1 MIRFENVTFT
11 YPGGIT
17 ALRDFSLEIPKG
29 QIVVFVGASGSG
41 KTTAMR
47 LINRMLEPTAGAV
60 FVDGKDTRELD
71 PIALRRRIGYVIQGA
86 GLIPHMSVAQ
96 NVGLVPKLLGED
108 SKKINETVR
117 RGLDTVHMNPENFWN
132 RYPRKLSGGQRQRV
146 GLARALAANPDLL
159 LMDEPF
165 GALDNVLREEMQDEF
180 KQVFE
185 ETRKTIVLVTHDIH
199 EAVHLGERIVV
210 LKDGSIVSE
219 GTPAEVVLRPKND
232 WVKRLLGRRRRDLEA
247 FVREG
252 A

>member
-1 MIRFENVTFT
+1 MIRFDNVTFS
-11 YPGGIT
+11 YPGAVT
-17 ALRDFSLEIPKG
+17 ALRDFSLEIPQG
-29 QIVVFVGASGSG
+29 QIVIFVGASGSG
-41 KTTAMR
+41 KTTALR
-47 LINRMLEPTAGAV
+47 LINRMLEPTRGAV

-96 NVGLVPKLLGED
+96 NVGLVPKLLGE
-108 SKKINETVR
+108 NPETIAKVVR
-117 RGLDTVHMNPENFWN
+117 RGLETVHMNPQRFWN

-146 GLARALAANPDLL
+146 GLARAFAANPDLL

-185 ETRKTIVLVTHDIH
+185 EARKTIVLVTHDIH
-199 EAVHLGERIVV
+199 EAVHLGERIIVM
-210 LKDGSIVSE
+210 KDGSIVSE
-219 GTPAEVVLRPKND
+219 GTPAEVVLKPKND

-247 FVREG
+247 FVRES